1 MRKLIALITLVI
13 LTLPALSPAEET
25 AKETLDE
32 IVVTATRYDRPLSTV
47 PADIQVITRKNID
60 SSSATTIPDVLR
72 DLGGL
77 TIRDFSGDGTQASV
91 DIRGFGDGS
100 TLRTLVLVDG
110 RRINLMDQSTIKWLQ
125 IPLDRVERIEVIKG
139 PGSVLYGDNAVG
151 GVINIITRQGQGKPK
166 LETGLQYGSYD
177 RFGGKAL
184 LNGQADGFSYFLNGS
199 YNESSGYRENSGFRA
214 KDAGLDLGYDLNPLI
229 HLSLSTGHHDGD
241 FSLPGSLT
249 EAQMAAD
256 RRQSVGLKK
265 QDRAAITND
274 FASAGAIFSLPKRG
288 ELDLN
293 LLYRYHTHDSRMV
306 SWDSFFDADIDT
318 IGFTPKYVLEHEIAG
333 QKNKIVLG
341 IDVYNIE
348 SDKRTLTAAGVETT
362 QLKVGKDSVGYYLQ
376 DDISPWDNV
385 VLSLGY
391 RYERVKFS
399 FFDKTIATGT
409 VNEDR
414 ALKEKQEAA
423 SLGLSYLYGKDSS
436 VFARFD
442 KTYRYPAS
450 DEYFTWGT
458 LLPDLRPEHG
468 YSYEAGIRHSITPK
482 SRIGLTAFL
491 LNMEDEID
499 YNADTF
505 QNENLDDTRHQ
516 GFELSGETAIRSDIV
531 VFGSYTYTDVE
542 FTSGVHEGHKLPL
555 VPQNKIV
562 AGVRCPLPMGFA
574 FNLTA
579 RYTGK
584 RYFGGDKDNQYDKMD
599 DYTTVDMKVS
609 WRWKSLDAFLSVN
622 NIFDKEY
629 AELGYNYGTATYYPM
644 PERNFLAGVSYTF

>member
-1 MRKLIALITLVI
+1 MRELIALITLVI

-25 AKETLDE
+25 AKATLDE
-32 IVVTATRYDRPLSTV
+32 VVVTATRYDRPLNTV
-47 PADIQVITRKNID
+47 PADIQVITRKDIE
-60 SSSATTIPDVLR
+60 SSNATTIPDVLR

-77 TIRDFSGDGTQASV
+77 TVRDFSGDGTQASV

-110 RRINLMDQSTIKWLQ
+110 HRINLMDQSTIKWLQ
-125 IPLDRVERIEVIKG
+125 IPLDRVEKIEVIKG

-166 LETGLQYGSYD
+166 LETGVQYGSYD
-177 RFGGKAL
+177 QFGGKAL
-184 LNGQADGFSYFLNGS
+184 LSGQTNGLSYFLNTT
-199 YNESSGYRENSGFRA
+199 YDESSGYRENSGFRA
-214 KDAGLDLGYDLNPLI
+214 KDAGLDLGYDLSPFI
-229 HLSLSTGHHDGD
+229 HLSLSAGHHDGD
-241 FSLPGSLT
+241 YRLPGSLT
-249 EAQMAAD
+249 ATEKAAD
-256 RRQSVGLKK
+256 RRQSVGLKEK
-265 QDRAAITND
+265 DYAAITND
-274 FASAGAIFSLPKRG
+274 FASAGAIFSLPNWG

-293 LLYRYHTHDSRMV
+293 LLYRYHTQDSRMV
-306 SWDSFFDADIDT
+306 SWNSYFDADIDT

-333 QKNKIVLG
+333 RKNKIILG
-341 IDVYNIE
+341 IDVYNME
-348 SDKRTLTAAGVETT
+348 SDKRTLTAAGVETK

-376 DDISPWDNV
+376 DDISPWDSV

-399 FFDKTIATGT
+399 FFDKTISTGT

-414 ALKEKQEAA
+414 ILKEKQDAL
-423 SLGLSYLYGKDSS
+423 SLGLSYSYRKGSS
-436 VFARFD
+436 IFARFD

-458 LLPDLRPEHG
+458 LLPNLRPEHG

-482 SRIGLTAFL
+482 SSVSLTAFL

-516 GFELSGETAIRSDIV
+516 GFELSGETAVWNDIV
-531 VFGSYTYTDVE
+531 VFGNYTYTDVE
-542 FTSGVHEGHKLPL
+542 FTSGAHNGHKLPL
-555 VPQNKIV
+555 VPQNRIV
-562 AGVRCPLPMGFA
+562 AGVRWPLPMGFE

-584 RYFGGDKDNQYDKMD
+584 RYFGGDKDNQYGKMD
-599 DYTTVDMKVS
+599 AYTTVDMKVS
-609 WRWKSLDAFLSVN
+609 WHWRSLNAFLSVN
-622 NIFDKEY
+622 NVFDKEY

-644 PERNFLAGVSYTF
+644 PAQNFLAGLSYTF